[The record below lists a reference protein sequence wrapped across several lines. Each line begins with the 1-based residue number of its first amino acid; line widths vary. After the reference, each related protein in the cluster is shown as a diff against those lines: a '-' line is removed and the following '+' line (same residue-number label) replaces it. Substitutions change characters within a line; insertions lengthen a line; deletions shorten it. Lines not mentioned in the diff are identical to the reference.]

1 MKIIDKMNDI
11 NDEYIEKAIKIDDK
25 KKLMK
30 EKMKESKRTSIW
42 KQIIVPALC
51 IISIVIIGTGYVYMN
66 NLKQTKIVKTTDKY
80 LTANYSLLLYKEGHD
95 YIKENINLDE
105 LKENTTITIKS
116 EEILDKEEK
125 PEEYQY
131 CSGKIVIKKL
141 KNGIYEHT
149 IESNCENEAD
159 KNVNLTMKVYTN
171 INKNQNNNIVLT
183 NVVETKDG
191 YRGTLANYDFEMGA
205 DPNGNKYNTYSYNG
219 VSGIINLDKDLN
231 IKNINLLNKAKTGVN
246 TELYYLNNN
255 YLISEYVG
263 EIDPIKLINYYDKD
277 LKLIWQ
283 MKIPSRAAK
292 FLYEDDTKLVFVD
305 NYNIDVKST
314 FIIINKT
321 DGSIEEPKEIDNIS
335 LIDLKYDNGYLF
347 GFDRTNTYKI
357 YKYDLEGNIISTINL
372 LDIEGIEHTNSFTGS
387 ALSNNVSLY
396 KNKDSIY
403 VFDKDG
409 KLINKIATTIDNT
422 YEIENY
428 NVSSDYYELVYNNN
442 SKTYRYSENGDE
454 ELIQGNQK
462 RYIKYDLNNNIITSA
477 DIDETYGYN
486 QLNNMRLSLDV
497 TRKDS
502 KIMNSKLFENIY
514 SSENKGTMIIM
525 LYDYSNINNSIITNA
540 VDNNE

>member
-1 MKIIDKMNDI
+1 MKIIDKMNKI
-11 NDEYIEKAIKIDDK
+11 NDEYIETVLKIDNK
-25 KKLMK
+25 QKLMG
-30 EKMKESKRTSIW
+30 EKMKENKRPSIW
-42 KQIIVPALC
+42 KQIIVPAIC

-66 NLKQTKIVKTTDKY
+66 NLKQTKIVKTNDKY
-80 LTANYSLLLYKEGHD
+80 LTANYSMLLYKESD
-95 YIKENINLDE
+95 NYIKENINLEE
-105 LKENTTITIKS
+105 LEENKTITIKS
-116 EEILDKEEK
+116 EEILDKEEE

-131 CSGKIVIKKL
+131 CSGKIVIKKT
-141 KNGIYEHT
+141 KNGFYEHT
-149 IESNCENEAD
+149 IESSCENEAD

-171 INKNQNNNIVLT
+171 VNKNQKNNIVLT
-183 NVVETKDG
+183 NIVETKDG
-191 YRGTLANYDFEMGA
+191 YRGTLANYDFESGT
-205 DPNGNKYNTYSYNG
+205 DLNGNSYNTYNYNG

-231 IKNINLLNKAKTGVN
+231 IKNINLLDKAKTGVN

-255 YLISEYVG
+255 YIVSEYTG
-263 EIDPIKLINYYDKD
+263 ENDSTKLINYYDKD

-283 MKIPSRAAK
+283 KEMPSPSAK
-292 FLYEDDTKLVFVD
+292 FLYESDTKLVFVD
-305 NYNIDVKST
+305 NYSIDVKGK

-321 DGSIEEPKEIDNIS
+321 DGSLEETKEIDNIS

-357 YKYDLEGNIISTINL
+357 YKYDLDGKIISTINL

-409 KLINKIATTIDNT
+409 KLINKIATTIDNK
-422 YEIENY
+422 YEIESY
-428 NVSSDYYELVYNNN
+428 SVSTNYYELIYDNN
-442 SKTYRYSENGDE
+442 SKMYRYSEDGDK

-477 DIDETYGYN
+477 DIDETYGYK
-486 QLNNMRLSLDV
+486 QLNNMGLELDA

-502 KIMNSKLFENIY
+502 RIMDSKLFEYIY

-525 LYDYSNINNSIITNA
+525 LYDYSKINNSIITNT